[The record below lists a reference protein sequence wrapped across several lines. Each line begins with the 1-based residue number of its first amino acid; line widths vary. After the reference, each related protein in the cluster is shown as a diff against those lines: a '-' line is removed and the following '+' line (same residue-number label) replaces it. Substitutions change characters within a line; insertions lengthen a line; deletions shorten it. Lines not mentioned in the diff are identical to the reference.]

1 MKLKFSAASAIVF
14 ALSVSTVDASSF
26 EWLDTSDVD
35 PLKFSSFTN
44 NYFFDNNSKK
54 IVDGE
59 KILLKEECSKREK

>member
-1 MKLKFSAASAIVF
+1 MKLKFSAASAIVN

-44 NYFFDNNSKK
+44 NYFF
-54 IVDGE
+54 ITTA
-59 KILLKEECSKREK
+59 KEL